1 MENKTHVGFNEKGE
15 LTSGKCEATKRRCPY
30 GNHFADPNEAHTYL
44 EHVSEVVNSLSP
56 ELRGY
61 IDERAK
67 EDGGFKKIPLELAK
81 EKGFPEEVAKLLA
94 GEPTDPKY
102 AREYVMSVTGG
113 EEAAPL
119 IVKSEGEFQEVGGE
133 APKLNLDNPDDVR
146 KMHEILS
153 GYKVSEK
160 KDFEAPPPYILEDI
174 EREEDHTL
182 KDKFVEEYK
191 RFGKTLTMM
200 RLGLTDE
207 ISPEDAAHMAGLAE
221 RVAFIKEVAKK
232 ASRSKWLSEGADAED
247 PQKLITDYGEGG
259 HEVEDRLIQD
269 GLAEMANGESYRDF
283 LEASRAINGE
293 LIHQEIADNK
303 SEAFNWAKRQ
313 KHKMMMRELKQK
325 YGSPPKK
332 NTPDPNYDALIAAI
346 QRKETRESPDEMKAR
361 IEASLGMAKHSRA
374 VRDYSKLLEVA
385 SAKKEAALDKQAELE
400 RKYANL
406 KGSEPTER
414 PKGLNGI
421 NPKWKPV
428 ETVGSKRIIS
438 DEYYQSAVKRTRE
451 KLKPGSFVMLNG
463 QDAEV
468 YRLDERGN
476 LVAPNGGIWG
486 RVDYDNGAII
496 GYDGHE
502 VFTTSGARVYE
513 NEEELK
519 KYAALDDSPH
529 DEVAEHSAD
538 PGRVSRYEQDP
549 KYKKPFKRVLNFF
562 RRKERALR
570 ERAARNREKS
580 LVASHPAPDAMY
592 KLAVE
597 RFSMPPIA
605 KFNDKLDER
614 GKKTLYN
621 YLNKK
626 IDEGSIR
633 YSSKKKTIVPAKRWD
648 VDSYSPVEAAP
659 YDLVNEEPLSFEA
672 QVALVNAARR
682 QRDIITSQADRFGGA
697 FEGRISNLN
706 PSAHRRRNWTG
717 KDMPLSKA
725 ENGNLLYGKRKSDS
739 TRDVYVVVDR
749 EKGEVVPVKHNLI
762 PEDRLDSDPRYAGI
776 NALVSDYAIDNAIHR
791 YQADD
796 LSLPVEIISFDEG
809 NDDLKL
815 W

>member
-1 MENKTHVGFNEKGE
+1 MENKTHVGFNKKGE
-15 LTSGKCEATKRRCPY
+15 LTSGKCDASERPCPY
-30 GNHFADPNEAHTYL
+30 GNHFADPNEAHNYL

-56 ELRGY
+56 DLKDY
-61 IDERAK
+61 IREHAND
-67 EDGGFKKIPLELAK
+67 DGGFKKIPLKVAK

-94 GEPTDPKY
+94 GEPTDPRY
-102 AREYVMSVTGG
+102 AREYVMSATGG
-113 EEAAPL
+113 EEEAPL
-119 IVKSEGEFQEVGGE
+119 IVESKGEFQEYGNE
-133 APKLNLDNPDDVR
+133 APKLNLENPDDVR

-160 KDFEAPPPYILEDI
+160 KDFDAPPPYILEDI
-174 EREEDHTL
+174 EREDDDEL

-207 ISPEDAAHMAGLAE
+207 ISPEDAERMAGLAE
-221 RVAFIKEVAKK
+221 RVAFIEEVAKK
-232 ASRSKWLSEGADAED
+232 TSRSKWLSEGADAED

-269 GLAEMANGESYRDF
+269 GLAEMANGESYSNF

-293 LIHQEIADNK
+293 LIHQEIADEK
-303 SEAFNWAKRQ
+303 AEALNWVKRQ
-313 KHKMMMRELKQK
+313 KHRMMMEELKQK
-325 YGSPPKK
+325 YGASPKK
-332 NTPDPNYDALIAAI
+332 NASAPNYDALIAAI
-346 QRKETRESPDEMKAR
+346 QRKETRESPEEMKAR

-385 SAKKEAALDKQAELE
+385 SAKKDAALDKQAELE

-406 KGSEPTER
+406 KGSESAER
-414 PKGLNGI
+414 PKGLSGI

-428 ETVGSKRIIS
+428 ETIGSKRIIS
-438 DEYYQSAVKRTRE
+438 DAYYQSAVKRTRE

-621 YLNKK
+621 YLSKR

-648 VDSYSPVEAAP
+648 VDSYSPVGTTP
-659 YDLVNEEPLSFEA
+659 YDLVDEPLSTEEK
-672 QVALVNAARR
+672 VALVHAARR
-682 QRDIITSQADRFGGA
+682 QRDIITSQADKFGGA

-706 PSAHRRRNWTG
+706 PSAHRRRNWTD
-717 KDMPLSKA
+717 KDMPLSEA
-725 ENGNLLYGKRKSDS
+725 EDGNLLYGKQKADG

-749 EKGEVVPVKHNLI
+749 KEGKVSPIKHNLI
-762 PEDRLDSDPRYAGI
+762 PADRLDSNPRHVGI

-791 YQADD
+791 YKADD
-796 LSLPVEIISFDEG
+796 LSLPVEIMSFDDG
-809 NDDLKL
+809 DDNLKL

>member
-1 MENKTHVGFNEKGE
+1 MENKTHVGFNKKGE
-15 LTSGKCEATKRRCPY
+15 LTSGKCDASERVCPY
-30 GNHFADPNEAHTYL
+30 GNHFADPNEAHNYL

-56 ELRGY
+56 DLKEY
-61 IDERAK
+61 IHERADG
-67 EDGGFKKIPLELAK
+67 DGGFKKVPLEVAK

-102 AREYVMSVTGG
+102 AREYVMSATGG
-113 EEAAPL
+113 EEVAPL
-119 IVKSEGEFQEVGGE
+119 IVKSEGEFQEDGGE

-174 EREEDHTL
+174 EREEDDEL

-207 ISPEDAAHMAGLAE
+207 ISPEDAAHMAELTA
-221 RVAFIKEVAKK
+221 RVAIFRDTARK
-232 ASRSKWLSEGADAED
+232 ASSHKWLSNSADAD
-247 PQKLITDYGEGG
+247 DAQKLITDYGEGG

-269 GLAEMANGESYRDF
+269 GLAEMANGESYSNF

-293 LIHQEIADNK
+293 LIHQEVADEK
-303 SEAFNWAKRQ
+303 GEALNWAKRQ

-332 NTPDPNYDALIAAI
+332 DTPDPNYDALIAAI

-374 VRDYSKLLEVA
+374 VRYYSKLLEVA

-406 KGSEPTER
+406 KGSEPAER
-414 PKGLNGI
+414 PKGLSGF

-428 ETVGSKRIIS
+428 ETIGSKRIIS

-621 YLNKK
+621 YLSKR

-633 YSSKKKTIVPAKRWD
+633 SSSKKKTIVPAKRRD
-648 VDSYSPVEAAP
+648 VDSYSPVGTTP
-659 YDLVNEEPLSFEA
+659 YDLVDEPLSTEEK
-672 QVALVNAARR
+672 VALVHAARR
-682 QRDIITSQADRFGGA
+682 QRDIITSQADKFGGA

-706 PSAHRRRNWTG
+706 PSAHRRRNWTD
-717 KDMPLSKA
+717 KDMPLSEA
-725 ENGNLLYGKRKSDS
+725 EDGNLLYGKQKADG

-749 EKGEVVPVKHNLI
+749 KEGKVSPIKHNLI
-762 PEDRLDSDPRYAGI
+762 PADRLDSNPRYVGI

-791 YQADD
+791 YKADD
-796 LSLPVEIISFDEG
+796 LSLPVEIMSFDDG
-809 NDDLKL
+809 DDNLKL

>member
-1 MENKTHVGFNEKGE
+1 MENKTHVGFNKKGE
-15 LTSGKCEATKRRCPY
+15 LTSGKCDASERACPY
-30 GNHFADPNEAHTYL
+30 GNHFADPNEAHNYL

-56 ELRGY
+56 DLKEY
-61 IDERAK
+61 IHERADG
-67 EDGGFKKIPLELAK
+67 DGGFMKIPLEVGK

-102 AREYVMSVTGG
+102 AREYVMSATGG
-113 EEAAPL
+113 EE
-119 IVKSEGEFQEVGGE
+119 
-133 APKLNLDNPDDVR
+133 
-146 KMHEILS
+146 
-153 GYKVSEK
+153 VSEK
-160 KDFEAPPPYILEDI
+160 KDFDAPPPYILEDI
-174 EREEDHTL
+174 EREEDDGL

-207 ISPEDAAHMAGLAE
+207 ISPEDAAHMAELTA
-221 RVAFIKEVAKK
+221 RVAIFRDTARK
-232 ASRSKWLSEGADAED
+232 ASSHKWLSNSADAD
-247 PQKLITDYGEGG
+247 DAQKLITDYGEGG

-269 GLAEMANGESYRDF
+269 GLAEMANGESYSNF

-293 LIHQEIADNK
+293 LIHQEVADEK
-303 SEAFNWAKRQ
+303 GEALNWAKRQ

-438 DEYYQSAVKRTRE
+438 DEYYQPAVKRTRE

-621 YLNKK
+621 YLSKR

-633 YSSKKKTIVPAKRWD
+633 YSPKKKTIVPAKRRD
-648 VDSYSPVEAAP
+648 VDSYSPVGTTP
-659 YDLVNEEPLSFEA
+659 YDLVDEPLSTEEK
-672 QVALVNAARR
+672 VALVHAARR
-682 QRDIITSQADRFGGA
+682 QRDIITSQADKFGGA

-706 PSAHRRRNWTG
+706 PSAHRRRNWTD
-717 KDMPLSKA
+717 KDMPLSEA
-725 ENGNLLYGKRKSDS
+725 EDGNLLYGKQKADG

-749 EKGEVVPVKHNLI
+749 KEGKVSPIKHNLI
-762 PEDRLDSDPRYAGI
+762 PADRLDSNPRYAGI

-791 YQADD
+791 YKADD
-796 LSLPVEIISFDEG
+796 LSLPVEIMSFDDG
-809 NDDLKL
+809 DDNLKL

>member
-1 MENKTHVGFNEKGE
+1 MENKTHVGFNKKGE
-15 LTSGKCEATKRRCPY
+15 LTSGKCDASERACPY
-30 GNHFADPNEAHTYL
+30 GNHFADPNEAHNYL

-56 ELRGY
+56 ELKEY
-61 IDERAK
+61 IHERADG
-67 EDGGFKKIPLELAK
+67 DGGFKKIPLEVAK

-102 AREYVMSVTGG
+102 AREYVMSATDG
-113 EEAAPL
+113 EEEAPL
-119 IVKSEGEFQEVGGE
+119 IVESKGEFQEDGNE
-133 APKLNLDNPDDVR
+133 APKLNLENPDDVR

-174 EREEDHTL
+174 EREEDDEL

-207 ISPEDAAHMAGLAE
+207 ISPEDAAHMAELTA
-221 RVAFIKEVAKK
+221 RVAIFRDTARK
-232 ASRSKWLSEGADAED
+232 ASSHKWLSNSADAD
-247 PQKLITDYGEGG
+247 DAQKLITGYGEGG

-293 LIHQEIADNK
+293 LIHQETAD
-303 SEAFNWAKRQ
+303 ERARGLDWVKRH
-313 KHKMMMRELKQK
+313 KHKLLMNDLKQK
-325 YGSPPKK
+325 YGAPPKK
-332 NTPDPNYDALIAAI
+332 NASDAKYDALIAAI
-346 QRKETRESPDEMKAR
+346 QRKEVGESPEEMKAR

-374 VRDYSKLLEVA
+374 VRDYSNLLKVV
-385 SAKKEAALDKQAELE
+385 SAKKDASLDKQAELE

-621 YLNKK
+621 YLSKR

-633 YSSKKKTIVPAKRWD
+633 YSSKKKTIVPAKRRD
-648 VDSYSPVEAAP
+648 VDSYSPVGTTP
-659 YDLVNEEPLSFEA
+659 YDLVDEPLSTEEK
-672 QVALVNAARR
+672 VALVHAARR
-682 QRDIITSQADRFGGA
+682 QRDIITSQADKFGGA

-706 PSAHRRRNWTG
+706 PSAHRRRNWTD
-717 KDMPLSKA
+717 KDMPLSEA
-725 ENGNLLYGKRKSDS
+725 EDGNLLYGKQKADG

-749 EKGEVVPVKHNLI
+749 KEGKVSPIKHNLI
-762 PEDRLDSDPRYAGI
+762 PADRLDSNPRYVGI

-791 YQADD
+791 YKADD
-796 LSLPVEIISFDEG
+796 LSLPVEIMSFDDG
-809 NDDLKL
+809 DDNLKL

>member
-1 MENKTHVGFNEKGE
+1 MENKTHVGFNKKGE
-15 LTSGKCEATKRRCPY
+15 LTSGKCDASERACPY
-30 GNHFADPNEAHTYL
+30 GNHFADPNEAHNYL

-56 ELRGY
+56 ELKEY
-61 IDERAK
+61 IHERADG
-67 EDGGFKKIPLELAK
+67 DGGFKKIPLEVAK

-102 AREYVMSVTGG
+102 AREYVMSATGG
-113 EEAAPL
+113 EEEAPL
-119 IVKSEGEFQEVGGE
+119 IVESKGEFQEDGNE
-133 APKLNLDNPDDVR
+133 APKLNLENPDDVR

-160 KDFEAPPPYILEDI
+160 KDFDAPPPYILEDI
-174 EREEDHTL
+174 EREDDDEL

-207 ISPEDAAHMAGLAE
+207 ISPEDAERMAGLAE

-269 GLAEMANGESYRDF
+269 GLAEMANGESYSNF

-293 LIHQEIADNK
+293 LIHQEIADEK
-303 SEAFNWAKRQ
+303 AEALNWVKRQ
-313 KHKMMMRELKQK
+313 KHRMMMEELKQK
-325 YGSPPKK
+325 YGASPKK
-332 NTPDPNYDALIAAI
+332 NASAPNYDALLAAI
-346 QRKETRESPDEMKAR
+346 QRKEAGESPEEMKAR

-385 SAKKEAALDKQAELE
+385 SAKKDAALDKQAELE

-406 KGSEPTER
+406 KGSESAER
-414 PKGLNGI
+414 PKGLSGI

-428 ETVGSKRIIS
+428 ETIGSKRIIS
-438 DEYYQSAVKRTRE
+438 DAYYQSAVKRTRE

-468 YRLDERGN
+468 YRLDEQGN

-562 RRKERALR
+562 RRQERALR

-621 YLNKK
+621 YLSKR

-648 VDSYSPVEAAP
+648 VDSYSPVGTTP
-659 YDLVNEEPLSFEA
+659 YDLVDEPLSTEEK
-672 QVALVNAARR
+672 VALVHAARR
-682 QRDIITSQADRFGGA
+682 QRDIITSQADKFGGA

-706 PSAHRRRNWTG
+706 PSAHRRRNWTD
-717 KDMPLSKA
+717 KDMPLSEA
-725 ENGNLLYGKRKSDS
+725 EDGNLLYGKQKADG

-749 EKGEVVPVKHNLI
+749 KEGKVSPIKHNLI
-762 PEDRLDSDPRYAGI
+762 PADRLDSNPRYVGI

-791 YQADD
+791 YKADD
-796 LSLPVEIISFDEG
+796 LSLPVEIMSFDDG
-809 NDDLKL
+809 DDNLKL

>member
-56 ELRGY
+56 ELKEY
-61 IDERAK
+61 IDEHAK
-67 EDGGFKKIPLELAK
+67 EDGGFKKIPLEVAK
-81 EKGFPEEVAKLLA
+81 EKGFPDEVAKLLA

-102 AREYVMSVTGG
+102 AREYVMSAPSD
-113 EEAAPL
+113 EEVAPL
-119 IVKSEGEFQEVGGE
+119 IVESEGEFQEDGGE

-160 KDFEAPPPYILEDI
+160 KDFDAPPPYILEDI
-174 EREEDHTL
+174 EREEDDEL

-207 ISPEDAAHMAGLAE
+207 ISPEDAERMAGLAE

-232 ASRSKWLSEGADAED
+232 VSRSKWLSEGADAED

-313 KHKMMMRELKQK
+313 NHKMLMRELEQK

-332 NTPDPNYDALIAAI
+332 DTPTSKYEALVAAI
-346 QRKETRESPDEMKAR
+346 QRKEVGESPDEMKAR

-374 VRDYSKLLEVA
+374 VRDYSNLLKVA
-385 SAKKEAALDKQAELE
+385 SAKKDAALAKQAELE

-406 KGSEPTER
+406 KAPDPAER
-414 PKGLNGI
+414 PKGLSGI

-428 ETVGSKRIIS
+428 EAIGGKRIIS

-621 YLNKK
+621 YLSKR

-648 VDSYSPVEAAP
+648 VDSYSPVGTTP
-659 YDLVNEEPLSFEA
+659 YDLVDEPLSTEEK
-672 QVALVNAARR
+672 VALVHAARR
-682 QRDIITSQADRFGGA
+682 QRDIITSQADKFGGA

-706 PSAHRRRNWTG
+706 PSAHRRRNWTD
-717 KDMPLSKA
+717 KDMPLSEA
-725 ENGNLLYGKRKSDS
+725 EDGNLLYGKQKADG

-749 EKGEVVPVKHNLI
+749 KEGKVSPIKHNLI
-762 PEDRLDSDPRYAGI
+762 PADRLDSNPRYVGI

-791 YQADD
+791 YKADD
-796 LSLPVEIISFDEG
+796 LSLPVEIMSFDDG
-809 NDDLKL
+809 DDNLKL

>member
-1 MENKTHVGFNEKGE
+1 MENKTHVGFNKKGE
-15 LTSGKCEATKRRCPY
+15 LTSGKCDASERACPY
-30 GNHFADPNEAHTYL
+30 GNHFADPNEAHNYL

-56 ELRGY
+56 ELKEY
-61 IDERAK
+61 IHERADG
-67 EDGGFKKIPLELAK
+67 DGGFKKIPLEVAK

-102 AREYVMSVTGG
+102 AREYVMSATGG
-113 EEAAPL
+113 EEEAPL
-119 IVKSEGEFQEVGGE
+119 IVESKGEFQEDGNE
-133 APKLNLDNPDDVR
+133 APKLNLENPDDVR

-160 KDFEAPPPYILEDI
+160 KDFDAPPPYILEDI
-174 EREEDHTL
+174 EREDDDEL

-207 ISPEDAAHMAGLAE
+207 ISPEDAERMVGLAE

-269 GLAEMANGESYRDF
+269 GLAEMANGESYSNF

-293 LIHQEIADNK
+293 LIHQEIADEK
-303 SEAFNWAKRQ
+303 AEALNWVKRQ
-313 KHKMMMRELKQK
+313 KHRMMMEELKQK
-325 YGSPPKK
+325 YGASPKK
-332 NTPDPNYDALIAAI
+332 NASAPNYDALLAAI
-346 QRKETRESPDEMKAR
+346 QRKEAGESPEEMKAR

-385 SAKKEAALDKQAELE
+385 SAKKDAALDKQAELE

-406 KGSEPTER
+406 KGSESAER
-414 PKGLNGI
+414 PKGLSGI

-428 ETVGSKRIIS
+428 ETIGSKRIIS
-438 DEYYQSAVKRTRE
+438 DAYYQSAVKRTRE

-621 YLNKK
+621 YLSKR

-648 VDSYSPVEAAP
+648 VDSYSPVEATP
-659 YDLVNEEPLSFEA
+659 YDLVDEPLSTEER
-672 QVALVNAARR
+672 VALVHAARR
-682 QRDIITSQADRFGGA
+682 QRDIITSQADKFGGA

-706 PSAHRRRNWTG
+706 PSAHRRRNWTD
-717 KDMPLSKA
+717 KDMPLSEA
-725 ENGNLLYGKRKSDS
+725 EDGNLLYGKQKADG

-749 EKGEVVPVKHNLI
+749 NEGKISPIKHNLI
-762 PEDRLDSDPRYAGI
+762 PADRLDSNPRYVGI

-791 YQADD
+791 YKADD
-796 LSLPVEIISFDEG
+796 LSLPVEIMSFDDG